1 MSEKEWAGF
10 ILGCAI
16 GFDLD
21 SEQVENILQAA
32 QLGRNTSL
40 PVAQNAI
47 RLHVGEARWE
57 SGIRLIQA
65 RMRPADLN

>member
-10 ILGCAI
+10 ILGFAI

-21 SEQVENILQAA
+21 SEQVEIILHAA
-32 QLGRNTSL
+32 HLGRNAPL
-40 PVAQNAI
+40 LAAQNAI